1 MPPQAPGTVPMGR
14 PATQPPRITA
24 GTAMAPG
31 ARTFRPPAPPAPSGR
46 TFAVNPATTVVPFAN
61 RGGYNVNQQR
71 SDGSRVVISQRTLP
85 SGRPY
90 AMAYRVSQDPRA
102 GTTTR
107 VYSNG
112 VRIVDGRDFRSR
124 APYGGPTYVN
134 YSNGLRAATLRDGRP
149 LYREAYYVDRSRGS
163 QQFVRRTVYGS
174 YYYGRPRFWRAPI
187 VRVYEVVPLYGVQ
200 TYVYRPAVYRPA
212 FYSMFWAPLAAPIV
226 MSPDCVVC
234 PTRLVSYDQPITS
247 YEDPVVLMGDLQIS
261 EAVTEGTYLESDAP
275 EQAEVN
281 QFRGELSQLSQQ
293 LDTGAKANPEL
304 RNELVTQKAEPRA
317 LEQQLGAAGIQQ
329 VVSDQTPMKVPEE
342 VRVQIR
348 KQVRLNI
355 AQHQNGRALLLP
367 EILSSGYASI
377 YLFQASEPLAVR
389 NLHTGEECML
399 HPGDITGF
407 AQVPTANSAKAQMN
421 VVTSRPGSCPE
432 RTVVEVAPD
441 DLQEMLNGFSQRV
454 ETNMQRL
461 SECTNPS
468 AKCTRL

>member
-1 MPPQAPGTVPMGR
+1 
-14 PATQPPRITA
+14 
-24 GTAMAPG
+24 
-31 ARTFRPPAPPAPSGR
+31 
-46 TFAVNPATTVVPFAN
+46 
-61 RGGYNVNQQR
+61 
-71 SDGSRVVISQRTLP
+71 
-85 SGRPY
+85 
-90 AMAYRVSQDPRA
+90 
-102 GTTTR
+102 
-107 VYSNG
+107 
-112 VRIVDGRDFRSR
+112 
-124 APYGGPTYVN
+124 
-134 YSNGLRAATLRDGRP
+134 
-149 LYREAYYVDRSRGS
+149 
-163 QQFVRRTVYGS
+163 
-174 YYYGRPRFWRAPI
+174 
-187 VRVYEVVPLYGVQ
+187 
-200 TYVYRPAVYRPA
+200 
-212 FYSMFWAPLAAPIV
+212 
-226 MSPDCVVC
+226 
-234 PTRLVSYDQPITS
+234 
-247 YEDPVVLMGDLQIS
+247 
-261 EAVTEGTYLESDAP
+261 VTEGTYVESDAT
-275 EQAEVN
+275 ERAEVN

-293 LDTGAKANPEL
+293 LDSGAKANPEL

-342 VRVQIR
+342 VRVQVR

-389 NLHTGEECML
+389 NLNTGEECML

-461 SECTNPS
+461 TECTNPS